1 MIKKIIPREIQQTLI
16 VGAAV
21 FVGILYWGGRIMYE
35 QSTQKLLKYKQ
46 ERKRVQ
52 VENKIG
58 EDLSVLQKTR
68 QQMAAITES
77 QRFLGEIA
85 KITGQLN
92 LKLRGIQAMPME
104 KRPEFVKL
112 NVSLDIDTT
121 YNELGLLV
129 SKLESADIFIIIDKM
144 ELITMA
150 DKLTAGEPRISAK
163 LNVSTIALTDTL
175 LEK

>member
-77 QRFLGEIA
+77 QRFFG
-85 KITGQLN
+85 
-92 LKLRGIQAMPME
+92 
-104 KRPEFVKL
+104 
-112 NVSLDIDTT
+112 
-121 YNELGLLV
+121 
-129 SKLESADIFIIIDKM
+129 
-144 ELITMA
+144 
-150 DKLTAGEPRISAK
+150 
-163 LNVSTIALTDTL
+163 
-175 LEK
+175 

>member
-1 MIKKIIPREIQQTLI
+1 
-16 VGAAV
+16 
-21 FVGILYWGGRIMYE
+21 
-35 QSTQKLLKYKQ
+35 
-46 ERKRVQ
+46 
-52 VENKIG
+52 
-58 EDLSVLQKTR
+58 
-68 QQMAAITES
+68 
-77 QRFLGEIA
+77 LGEIA